1 MRGIRESITRRTED
15 HLGEQPPHP
24 ATIAVLYLL
33 CILLI
38 WFLPGF
44 LAPELFGGGGNT
56 YPFII
61 FEYGGV
67 YLLAA
72 VLFGCSAALLFAL
85 MRRKAGSGVRLLA
98 LAVALVLLYLVP
110 PAYLGGSMQMILR
123 FTFPGGIISA
133 YRPPSTS

>member
-1 MRGIRESITRRTED
+1 
-15 HLGEQPPHP
+15 
-24 ATIAVLYLL
+24 
-33 CILLI
+33 
-38 WFLPGF
+38 
-44 LAPELFGGGGNT
+44 
-56 YPFII
+56 
-61 FEYGGV
+61 
-67 YLLAA
+67 
-72 VLFGCSAALLFAL
+72 